1 MSLVSPSRAISTLL
15 LFLIIYFSRG
25 YDFEPDDDMA
35 PTGNRHRKR
44 PRGEVVEDATAK
56 AKRETLDKALRNM
69 ARREK
74 DANTRNMLAG
84 VENAGR
90 TRINIGKYARFND
103 IFFHPSLAEILKPH
117 QVEGIRF
124 MWQQLVQTGEN
135 RGALLAHTMGLGKTL
150 QV

>member
-1 MSLVSPSRAISTLL
+1 MADDV
-15 LFLIIYFSRG
+15 FLTICSSRG
-25 YDFEPDDDMA
+25 RDFGGEESDSTTTEMT
-35 PTGNRHRKR
+35 PTASGHRKR
-44 PRGEVVEDATAK
+44 PRKEVVEDVTAK
-56 AKRETLDKALRNM
+56 AKRELLDKKMKNM
-69 ARREK
+69 ARRAKDEK
-74 DANTRNMLAG
+74 TRNKLSG
-84 VENAGR
+84 VENAGMI
-90 TRINIGKYARFND
+90 RINIGKYARHND

>member
-1 MSLVSPSRAISTLL
+1 MADDV
-15 LFLIIYFSRG
+15 FLTICSSRG
-25 YDFEPDDDMA
+25 RDLGGEESDGTTTGMT
-35 PTGNRHRKR
+35 PTASGHRKR
-44 PRGEVVEDATAK
+44 PRKEVVEDVTAK
-56 AKRETLDKALRNM
+56 AKRELLDKKMRNM
-69 ARREK
+69 ARRAK
-74 DANTRNMLAG
+74 DETTRNKLSG
-84 VENAGR
+84 VENAGMI
-90 TRINIGKYARFND
+90 RINIGKYVRHND